1 MRDTMTLPAILDDCL
16 QRLQAGETVAACLD
30 RYPDQASELAPLLTA
45 AARLRPLAGQRLSD
59 AQRAQGRAA
68 VRAAARTQVA
78 RAAQPGRGPGW
89 GWMKS
94 RAFGLAVAALAV
106 VLVLALAGTTVLAS
120 QPGDVGYPLRVVAER
135 APAALQPSPAGR
147 ADAELRIADRR
158 LDDLES
164 HLRATRRVE
173 AAALAALIR
182 GDEAAACRAIDL
194 PEIERRLVAERI
206 ERHAAAILR
215 LADRAAT
222 PAIAIRLRQVAN
234 RMELVATRLRLGK
247 PLPERRNQTGLV
259 PSATE
264 TATEQPAWTATPTA
278 RHCPRSPL
286 GRLRFQRRPDHA
298 DTDATP
304 ALPTEP
310 PATAQPD
317 APAATSTATS
327 QPGRTDTATPT
338 QAITSSPTPVATAG
352 ATTIV
357 RPSRTPRPPLTPQP
371 SRTPRP
377 SLTPRPVARRDH
389 RSPRGQLHAE
399 TTAHPAAELHAET
412 TAHPAAELHAE
423 TTAHPAAKSHAE
435 TTAHPA
441 AATVGTAQRDTGADT
456 GSDHDPSH
464 ADCARAAADPPGNAN
479 GRTTARGEFDSRRDS
494 YPRPRHGRPTAPAHL
509 RAPAASHT
517 AA

>member
-16 QRLQAGETVAACLD
+16 QRLQTGETIAACLD
-30 RYPDQASELAPLLTA
+30 RYPDQASELTPMLAA
-45 AARLRPLAGQRLSD
+45 AARLQPLAGQRLSD

-68 VRAAARTQVA
+68 VRAATRTQVA
-78 RAAQPGRGPGW
+78 RAAHLGRGPGW

-94 RAFGLAVAALAV
+94 RAFGLAVGALAV

-120 QPGDVGYPLRVVAER
+120 QPGDAVYPLRVVAER
-135 APAALQPSPAGR
+135 APVALQPSPAGR

-164 HLRATRRVE
+164 HLLATRRLE

-182 GDEAAACRAIDL
+182 GDEAAARRAVDL
-194 PEIERRLVAERI
+194 PEVQRRLVAERI

-222 PAIAIRLRQVAN
+222 PAVAIRLHEVAN

-247 PLPERRNQTGLV
+247 PLPERRNQTGPV
-259 PSATE
+259 PPVTT

-278 RHCPRSPL
+278 TSVQASPL
-286 GRLRFQRRPDHA
+286 GQASVPATATTTPTPTTLPEPPQE
-298 DTDATP
+298 TP

-310 PATAQPD
+310 PATAEPD

-357 RPSRTPRPPLTPQP
+357 RPSRTPRPPLTPRP

-377 SLTPRPVARRDH
+377 PLTPRP
-389 RSPRGQLHAE
+389 S
-399 TTAHPAAELHAET
+399 
-412 TAHPAAELHAE
+412 
-423 TTAHPAAKSHAE
+423 
-435 TTAHPA
+435 
-441 AATVGTAQRDTGADT
+441 
-456 GSDHDPSH
+456 
-464 ADCARAAADPPGNAN
+464 
-479 GRTTARGEFDSRRDS
+479 RT
-494 YPRPRHGRPTAPAHL
+494 PRPPLTPRPSRTPRPPLTPRPQPTVEPSETLEPTPVQTVIPATPTAPGPTPTVPPTPTAGPPPVESSTPAATPTPDPGTGGL
-509 RAPAASHT
+509 APAPT
-517 AA
+517 IVPQPRPTRPRRG